1 MRRKHPKLVF
11 KTGEQARTLRRQL
24 GMTQNDFWSQIS
36 VTQSGGS
43 RYEAGRSMPISVQ
56 YLLQIAHGPQ
66 KEAGELIAWLQR
78 PQQESSPVTACRKP
92 RQSRLRQQ
100 LLQQSGAPGQ

>member
-1 MRRKHPKLVF
+1 MRRKHPKLVL

-24 GMTQNDFWSQIS
+24 GMTQSDFWSQIS

-43 RYEAGRSMPISVQ
+43 RYEAGRAMPISVQ
-56 YLLQIAHGPQ
+56 YLLQIAHGPK
-66 KEAGELIAWLQR
+66 KEAGDLVEWLQR
-78 PQQESSPVTACRKP
+78 TQQDTRPVAPCRKP

-100 LLQQSGAPGQ
+100 AFLQSGAPG